1 MIFDVR
7 TLWSD
12 GRDQHSTGH
21 FKKNKSQTEP
31 NGEKLFDVIKSCLI
45 KVENYVIWPSS
56 IPGFSARGQYCKT
69 SPTMFVCMLAG
80 FFPQPNGNF
89 FVSFWEFFR
98 GSTIFWCRNPKTWNN
113 PSIELALVQHISGR
127 SSCWIPTAYCLL
139 VKKLELFG
147 ETSRNNQVKIKW
159 PHIDARHMAHMSH
172 MTPYLT
178 ALPLDH
184 VSFTYDLWQWFKPI
198 LTQIVSDS
206 VSCGL
211 LLIEDS

>member
-1 MIFDVR
+1 MIWWQGSTFN
-7 TLWSD
+7 WSLQKKQEPD
-12 GRDQHSTGH
+12 WATWWKIVWCDQVMLYQGWELCDLTIINSR
-21 FKKNKSQTEP
+21 
-31 NGEKLFDVIKSCLI
+31 V
-45 KVENYVIWPSS
+45 
-56 IPGFSARGQYCKT
+56 SARGQYCKT

-127 SSCWIPTAYCLL
+127 YSCWIPTAYCLL

>member
-1 MIFDVR
+1 MAGINIQLVTKTR
-7 TLWSD
+7 ARLSQMVQNCLMWSSHAWSRLRSMSSD
-12 GRDQHSTGH
+12 HHQFQGFSPWTVLQ
-21 FKKNKSQTEP
+21 NKS
-31 NGEKLFDVIKSCLI
+31 
-45 KVENYVIWPSS
+45 NYVCLHV
-56 IPGFSARGQYCKT
+56 GR
-69 SPTMFVCMLAG
+69 V
-80 FFPQPNGNF
+80 FPQPNGNF
-89 FVSFWEFFR
+89 FASSWEFFR
-98 GSTIFWCRNPKTWNN
+98 GSTIFWCRNPKPWSN
-113 PSIELALVQHISGR
+113 PSIELAPVQHISGR

-159 PHIDARHMAHMSH
+159 PHLDARHMAHMSH

-184 VSFTYDLWQWFKPI
+184 VSFTYNLWQWFKPI

-211 LLIEDS
+211 LLVEDS